1 MTLHGPDSQN
11 RSDPCPGSARGLI
24 VILERGS
31 YGVSPRLVV
40 FTRVLLVPLVLT
52 LIGLA
57 LDKVWSRCLSFSAA
71 VADSCFMRSP
81 E

>member
-1 MTLHGPDSQN
+1 MVLIRKTVAILALAALG
-11 RSDPCPGSARGLI
+11 GLI

-52 LIGLA
+52 MIGLA
-57 LDKVWSRCLSFSAA
+57 LDKVWSRWLAFSAA
-71 VADSCFMRSP
+71 VADSCLMRSP

>member
-1 MTLHGPDSQN
+1 MVLIRKTVAILALAALG
-11 RSDPCPGSARGLI
+11 GLI

-40 FTRVLLVPLVLT
+40 LTRVLLVPLVLT
-52 LIGLA
+52 MIGLA

-71 VADSCFMRSP
+71 VADSCLMRSP

>member
-1 MTLHGPDSQN
+1 MVLIRKTVAILALAA
-11 RSDPCPGSARGLI
+11 PGGLI
-24 VILERGS
+24 VIFERGP

-52 LIGLA
+52 MIGLA
-57 LDKVWSRCLSFSAA
+57 LAKVWSRCLSFSAA
-71 VADSCFMRSP
+71 VADSCLIRSP

>member
-1 MTLHGPDSQN
+1 MVLIRKTVAILALAALG
-11 RSDPCPGSARGLI
+11 GLI

-52 LIGLA
+52 MIGLA
-57 LDKVWSRCLSFSAA
+57 LDKGVEPMPVVLGRGS
-71 VADSCFMRSP
+71 
-81 E
+81 

>member
-1 MTLHGPDSQN
+1 MVLIRKTVAILALAALG
-11 RSDPCPGSARGLI
+11 GLI

-52 LIGLA
+52 MIGLA

-71 VADSCFMRSP
+71 VADSCLMRSP

>member
-1 MTLHGPDSQN
+1 MVLIRKTVAILALAALG
-11 RSDPCPGSARGLI
+11 GLI

-52 LIGLA
+52 MIGLA

-71 VADSCFMRSP
+71 VADSYLMRSP

>member
-1 MTLHGPDSQN
+1 MVLIRKTVAILALAALG
-11 RSDPCPGSARGLI
+11 GLI

>member
-1 MTLHGPDSQN
+1 MVLIRKTVAILALAALG
-11 RSDPCPGSARGLI
+11 GLI
-24 VILERGS
+24 VTLERGS

-52 LIGLA
+52 MIGLA
-57 LDKVWSRCLSFSAA
+57 LDKVSSRCLSFSAA
-71 VADSCFMRSP
+71 VADSCLMRRP

>member
-1 MTLHGPDSQN
+1 MVLIRKTVAILALAALG
-11 RSDPCPGSARGLI
+11 GLI

-52 LIGLA
+52 MIGLA